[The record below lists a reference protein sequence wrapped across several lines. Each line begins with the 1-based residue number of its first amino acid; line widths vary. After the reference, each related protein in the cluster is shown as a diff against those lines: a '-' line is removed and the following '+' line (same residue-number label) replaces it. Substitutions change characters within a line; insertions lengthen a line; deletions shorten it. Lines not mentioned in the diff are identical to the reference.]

1 MKRTKEDA
9 QITKTKLINT
19 AFKEFLETGFEESK
33 LEDIALKAGVTR
45 GAFYWHFKDKNDL
58 LDSVIEFK
66 DIESMKICSQ
76 IFESQLPPYDKLKKI
91 VSLNFPEIKSAK
103 KEANF
108 VRLKVELYNYMIK
121 NGDKRNVAGSFVDTC
136 LSLLKQLKKED
147 RIREGVDVRE
157 AAFNILSMSSG
168 SYIRYNSLPADKRNL
183 KTLKKNVLN
192 YLKLIVISSTTT

>member
-19 AFKEFLETGFEESK
+19 AFREFLETGFEESK
-33 LEDIALKAGVTR
+33 LEDIASKAGVTR

-58 LDSVIEFK
+58 LDSVIEYK

-76 IFESQLPPYDKLKKI
+76 IFESELLPYDKLKKI

-103 KEANF
+103 KKSNF
-108 VRLKVELYNYMIK
+108 VRLKVELYNHMIK
-121 NGDKRNVAGSFVDTC
+121 NGDKRNVAGSFTDTC
-136 LSLLKQLKKED
+136 LALLRQLKKEN
-147 RIREGVDVRE
+147 RIRAGVDVKE

-168 SYIRYNSLPADKRNL
+168 SYIRFNSLPVNNRNL
-183 KTLKKNVLN
+183 KNLKKNVLN
-192 YLKLIVISSTTT
+192 YLKLIVISSTTN